1 MKVRGARFVV
11 RNADQDGGS
20 RTTRDEPRTMHNAE
34 IIAVGSELLTHD
46 KVDTNSLFI
55 TEQLN
60 GLGVE
65 VARKL
70 IVGDHRERLTAA
82 VRDAVEHAEII
93 VITGGLGPT
102 EDDLTRDAVAAA
114 LGRTLIFNDEI
125 LTWIEQRFRLFNRKM
140 ADVNRRQAYLVE
152 GAEVLPN
159 PRGTAPGQWI
169 DLPGRVVM
177 LLPGPPGELKPLFV
191 NECVP
196 RLQRFL
202 PPQVIR
208 TRLYRVAGMGESDLD
223 ALIAPVY
230 TKVANPVTTIL
241 AGMGDIQVHLRA
253 RAGTAE
259 EADALLEAVAPEIE
273 ALIGDRIYSKN
284 GDLLEAVVGGLLRDR
299 HATLSVAESI
309 TGGMLGQRITS
320 VAGSLDYFV
329 GGFLTYSN
337 RMKTELLGVP
347 AELIERHTAVSEEV
361 ACAMAEGARAKTG
374 SDYALATTG
383 EAGPQS
389 STGAPAGTVFLGIAT
404 PSGVEARRINAPG
417 ERQRVRSL
425 STQLALDLLRRRLIA
440 G

>member
-1 MKVRGARFVV
+1 V
-11 RNADQDGGS
+11 
-20 RTTRDEPRTMHNAE
+20 HNAE

-60 GLGVE
+60 ALGVE

-82 VRDAVEHAEII
+82 VRQAVEYADIV

-114 LGRTLIFNDEI
+114 LERKLIFSDEI
-125 LTWIEQRFRLFNRKM
+125 LKWIEQRFRLFNRKM

-169 DLPGRVVM
+169 DLPAGGAHKCVM

-196 RLQRFL
+196 RLQRYL

-208 TRLYRVAGMGESDLD
+208 TRFYRVAGMGESDLD

-230 TKVANPVTTIL
+230 TRVANPTTTIL

-259 EADALLEAVAPEIE
+259 EADTLLEAVAPEIE
-273 ALIGDRIYSKN
+273 ALIGDRIYSRN
-284 GDLLEAVVGGLLRDR
+284 GSLLEAVVGGLLRER
-299 HATLSVAESI
+299 HATLSVAESV
-309 TGGMLGQRITS
+309 TGGMLAQRITS
-320 VAGSLDYFV
+320 VAGSSDYFV

-347 AELIERHTAVSEEV
+347 AQLIERHTAVSEEV

-383 EAGPQS
+383 EAGPES
-389 STGAPAGTVFLGIAT
+389 STGAPVGTVFLGIAT
-404 PSGVEARRINAPG
+404 PADVEAPRITAPG

-425 STQLALDLLRRRLIA
+425 STQLALDLLRRRLIHPD
-440 G
+440 

>member
-1 MKVRGARFVV
+1 MY
-11 RNADQDGGS
+11 
-20 RTTRDEPRTMHNAE
+20 NAE

-125 LTWIEQRFRLFNRKM
+125 LAWIEQRFRLFNRKM

-169 DLPGRVVM
+169 DLPGHVLM

-230 TKVANPVTTIL
+230 TRVANPVTTIL

-284 GDLLEAVVGGLLRDR
+284 GDLLEVVVGSLLRDR
-299 HATLSVAESI
+299 HATLSVAESV
-309 TGGMLGQRITS
+309 TGGMLAQRITS
-320 VAGSLDYFV
+320 VAGASDYFI

-347 AELIERHTAVSEEV
+347 AELLDRLTAVSEEV

-404 PSGVEARRINAPG
+404 PSGVEARRVNAPG

-425 STQLALDLLRRRLIA
+425 SSQLALDLLRRRLIA
-440 G
+440 QR